1 MIAVVP
7 DRKLIQP
14 DWDPKC
20 SDPLYVSFQVNK
32 VQFL

>member
-20 SDPLYVSFQVNK
+20 SDPLYVSF
-32 VQFL
+32 FSR